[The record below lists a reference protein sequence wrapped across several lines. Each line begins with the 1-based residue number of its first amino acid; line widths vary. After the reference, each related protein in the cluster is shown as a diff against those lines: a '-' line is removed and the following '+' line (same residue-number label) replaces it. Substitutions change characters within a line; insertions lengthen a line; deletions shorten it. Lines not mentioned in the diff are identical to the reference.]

1 MKRALIVA
9 MFLVLASKLTLA
21 ADVWVLQGGA
31 GGGCHQL
38 QWTPDTLFLNTGSAP
53 AVVRLLGMSDGPDEV
68 VQRTITIAPMTL
80 TSLRGTAAFAWRP
93 SSAASAF
100 YLHLDVPPD
109 VVVSNVLNVG
119 LGDCDLGT
127 PQGDVS
133 AVFGSVKLPRFD
145 VLNPAGQTRYILG
158 SDLGLVS
165 ARTNVGVYNAGSE
178 TAVADVQLLRGCDGQ
193 VLDRATFTLA
203 PNSSRQISLNPRIAG
218 ACTARPVQDWVNYV
232 TINVSQHS
240 LSYVANIVNNETPR
254 VLIGVQ

>member
-1 MKRALIVA
+1 MTRALIVA
-9 MFLVLASKLTLA
+9 TFLLLASRPAFA
-21 ADVWVLQGGA
+21 AEVWVLQGGA

-38 QWTPDTLFLNTGSAP
+38 QWTPDTLFLNTDSAP

-93 SSAASAF
+93 SSGASAF

-133 AVFGSVKLPRFD
+133 AAFGSVKLPRFD
-145 VLNPAGQTRYILG
+145 VLNAADQTRYILG

-165 ARTNVGVYNAGSE
+165 ARTNVGVYNAGGE
-178 TAVADVQLLRGCDGQ
+178 TAVADLQLRRGCDGQ

-232 TINVSQHS
+232 TINVSQPS

-254 VLIGVQ
+254 VSIGVQ